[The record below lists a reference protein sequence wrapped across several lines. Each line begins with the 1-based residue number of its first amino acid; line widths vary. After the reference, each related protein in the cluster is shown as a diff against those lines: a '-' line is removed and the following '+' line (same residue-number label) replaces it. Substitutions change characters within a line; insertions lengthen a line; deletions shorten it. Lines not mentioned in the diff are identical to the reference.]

1 MPDHTSARIPGAAGR
16 AAPERIVVV
25 GYGPVGSRFVDELL
39 PLVEAG
45 LADLT
50 VVGAEQEHAYN
61 RVLLADYAVGRTD
74 RDTLDLT
81 DGSRAPAAGA
91 RVLTGTNVTSVNRT
105 IRTVSLSDGSSLPY
119 DRLVP
124 ATGARAN
131 VPTLDGVKRVRR
143 GLMKP
148 GADAAALDSAEAPL
162 PRGVSALRDLADAAI
177 VLAAVQAGQRIV
189 VLGAGML
196 GMEIALAASAAGAQI
211 CVVYHG
217 EIPMNRNLDRGA
229 GSVLT
234 RSARRAGVSMV
245 NHARAESVLF
255 SHDDDGVERF
265 EALICADGKQISG
278 DLLLLS
284 CGVGA
289 RTELAHLAGLP
300 VSTGILVD
308 ESLRSWA
315 DSAISAIGDCA
326 HVAARPADADLG
338 AAWNGARMA
347 PAGGPSGLIG
357 PGWRQADRLAARF
370 TAEITAGS
378 RVGRG
383 SGLTAAIA
391 PQGTVLPTT
400 ARPSTA
406 RPSTAVPSTAVPAT
420 AGPVTSVP
428 SAAAPEPAPVLAAGP
443 AASVVMLKAE
453 GIDVVAAGDTSADPF
468 DAALAETDAHAHG
481 CGAGDPAPLS
491 VSQWAD
497 PEHGRYVKMITRA
510 GILTAFVCVGMPR
523 TGAELTLLY
532 ERGSE
537 LPADRSVLLRFDGP
551 DYDPATAGDAFAP
564 DATVCWCNG
573 VTVEAITTSAQAGND
588 TVACIGSA
596 TRAGTGCGGC
606 KGRIGEVLERF
617 AAQGV
622 A

>member
-1 MPDHTSARIPGAAGR
+1 MPELTNPGRTS
-16 AAPERIVVV
+16 PERIVVV
-25 GYGPVGSRFVDELL
+25 GYGPVGARFVDELL

-81 DGSRAPAAGA
+81 DGSRARAAGA
-91 RVLTGTNVTSVNRT
+91 RILTGTNVTSVNRT
-105 IRTVSLSDGSSLPY
+105 IRTVSLSDGSTVPY
-119 DRLVP
+119 DRLVL

-148 GADAAALDSAEAPL
+148 GADAATLDSAEAPL
-162 PRGVSALRDLADAAI
+162 PRGISALRDLADAAT

-189 VLGAGML
+189 VLGAGVL
-196 GMEIALAASAAGAQI
+196 GMEIALAAAAAGAQV

-234 RSARRAGVSMV
+234 RSARRAGVTMV

-255 SHDDDGVERF
+255 HHDEDGVERF

-300 VSTGILVD
+300 VSTGVLVD
-308 ESLRSWA
+308 ESLQSWA
-315 DSAISAIGDCA
+315 DAAIHAIGDCA

-357 PGWRQADRLAARF
+357 PGWRQADSLAARF
-370 TAEITAGS
+370 TAEITAGIPA
-378 RVGRG
+378 GRG
-383 SGLTAAIA
+383 AAI
-391 PQGTVLPTT
+391 T
-400 ARPSTA
+400 AR
-406 RPSTAVPSTAVPAT
+406 STAVVPAGIADEPGT
-420 AGPVTSVP
+420 AGPAEGNDGGIAAGGSATVAAELMV
-428 SAAAPEPAPVLAAGP
+428 AAAPG
-443 AASVVMLKAE
+443 ASVVMLKAE
-453 GIDVVAAGDTSADPF
+453 GIDVVAAGDTAADPF
-468 DAALAETDAHAHG
+468 DVDDSAHAHG
-481 CGAGDPAPLS
+481 CAAGDPAPLA
-491 VSQWAD
+491 VAQWAD
-497 PEHGRYVKMITRA
+497 PEHGRYVKMVTRG
-510 GILTAFVCVGMPR
+510 GILTGFVCVGMPR
-523 TGAELTLLY
+523 TGAELTLLF

-564 DATVCWCNG
+564 ESTVCWCNG
-573 VTVEAITTSAQAGND
+573 VTVEAITASAEAGNN

-617 AAQGV
+617 AAQSV
-622 A
+622 P

>member
-1 MPDHTSARIPGAAGR
+1 MPDHTSAELPGSPGP

-25 GYGPVGSRFVDELL
+25 GYGPVGARFVDELL

-45 LADLT
+45 LAELT
-50 VVGAEQEHAYN
+50 VVGAEEVHAYN

-81 DGSRAPAAGA
+81 DGSRALAAGA
-91 RVLTGTNVTSVNRT
+91 RILTGTTVTEVKRT
-105 IRTVSLSDGSSLPY
+105 IRTVTLGDGSSVPY
-119 DRLVP
+119 DRLVL

-143 GLMKP
+143 GLIKP
-148 GADAAALDSAEAPL
+148 GADAGGLGAAALDWAGAPL
-162 PRGVSALRDLADAAI
+162 PCGVSALRDLADAAT

-189 VLGAGML
+189 VLGAGVL
-196 GMEIALAASAAGAQI
+196 GMEIALAAAAAGAEV
-211 CVVYHG
+211 CVVFHG
-217 EIPMNRNLDRGA
+217 EIPMNRNLDRGG

-234 RSARRAGVSMV
+234 RSARRAGVTMV

-255 SHDDDGVERF
+255 HHDDDGVERF

-315 DSAISAIGDCA
+315 DAAIHAIGDCA
-326 HVAARPADADLG
+326 HVAGRPADADSG

-357 PGWRQADRLAARF
+357 PGWRQADSLAARF
-370 TAEITAGS
+370 SAEIRAG
-378 RVGRG
+378 VAAGRP
-383 SGLTAAIA
+383 A
-391 PQGTVLPTT
+391 VL
-400 ARPSTA
+400 
-406 RPSTAVPSTAVPAT
+406 
-420 AGPVTSVP
+420 
-428 SAAAPEPAPVLAAGP
+428 AAAVTAEPAPALAAGP
-443 AASVVMLKAE
+443 GASVVMLKAE
-453 GIDVVAAGDTSADPF
+453 GIDVVAAGDTAADPF
-468 DAALAETDAHAHG
+468 DVDARCDDAGYGGTAHTHG
-481 CGAGDPAPLS
+481 CSSDPAPLA
-491 VSQWAD
+491 VAQWAD
-497 PEHGRYVKMITRA
+497 PEHGRYVKMVTRG
-510 GILTAFVCVGMPR
+510 GILTGFVCVGMPR
-523 TGAELTLLY
+523 TGAELTLLF

-551 DYDPATAGDAFAP
+551 DYDPASAGDAFAP
-564 DATVCWCNG
+564 ESTVCWCNG
-573 VTVEAITTSAQAGND
+573 VTVEAITTSAQAGNT
-588 TVACIGSA
+588 TVACIGTA

-617 AAQGV
+617 AAQIVG
-622 A
+622 

>member
-1 MPDHTSARIPGAAGR
+1 MPDRTVPPIPGRGLAG
-16 AAPERIVVV
+16 PERIVVV

-39 PLVEAG
+39 PLVAAG
-45 LADLT
+45 LVELT
-50 VVGAEQEHAYN
+50 VVGAEDEHAYN
-61 RVLLADYAVGRTD
+61 RVLLADYAVGRAD

-81 DGSRAPAAGA
+81 DGSRARAVGA
-91 RVLTGTNVTSVNRT
+91 RILTGTIVTAVNRT
-105 IRTVSLSDGSSLPY
+105 TRTLSLGDGSTLPY
-119 DRLVP
+119 DRLVL

-148 GADAAALDSAEAPL
+148 SADAGALDSADAPL
-162 PRGVSALRDLADAAI
+162 PRGVTALRDLADAAT
-177 VLAAVQAGQRIV
+177 VLAAVAAGQRIV
-189 VLGAGML
+189 VLGAGVL
-196 GMEIALAASAAGAQI
+196 GMEIALAAAAAGAQV

-217 EIPMNRNLDRGA
+217 EIPMNRNLDRGG

-245 NHARAESVLF
+245 NHARAESVLYA
-255 SHDDDGVERF
+255 HDDDGVERF
-265 EALICADGKQISG
+265 EALLCADGKQING

-289 RTELAHLAGLP
+289 RTELAYLAGLP

-308 ESLRSWA
+308 HSLQSWSDA
-315 DSAISAIGDCA
+315 AVFAIGDCA
-326 HVAARPADADLG
+326 HVAARPADADRG

-357 PGWRQADRLAARF
+357 PGWRQADGLAARF
-370 TAEITAGS
+370 TLELTAEPTAGIA
-378 RVGRG
+378 GRA
-383 SGLTAAIA
+383 TAAGA
-391 PQGTVLPTT
+391 AGLAAEP
-400 ARPSTA
+400 
-406 RPSTAVPSTAVPAT
+406 VPSQP
-420 AGPVTSVP
+420 
-428 SAAAPEPAPVLAAGP
+428 AAPT
-443 AASVVMLKAE
+443 ASVVMLKAD
-453 GIDVVAAGDTSADPF
+453 GIDVVAAGDTAADPF
-468 DAALAETDAHAHG
+468 DAALTGADAHASG
-481 CGAGDPAPLS
+481 CAVGEPPLS

-497 PEHGRYVKMITRA
+497 PEHGRYVKMITRG
-510 GILTAFVCVGMPR
+510 GILTGFVCVGMPR
-523 TGAELTLLY
+523 TGAELTLLF

-573 VTVEAITTSAQAGND
+573 VTVEGITVSAEAGNN

-617 AAQGV
+617 AAESL

>member
-1 MPDHTSARIPGAAGR
+1 MPDSLDAAQSGTSRT
-16 AAPERIVVV
+16 APERIVVV
-25 GYGPVGSRFVDELL
+25 GYGPVGARFVDEIL

-45 LADLT
+45 LAVLT
-50 VVGAEQEHAYN
+50 VVGAEAVHAYN

-74 RDTLDLT
+74 RVTLDLT
-81 DGSRAPAAGA
+81 DGSRALAAGA
-91 RVLTGTNVTSVNRT
+91 RILTGTTVISVNRT
-105 IRTVSLSDGSSLPY
+105 IRTLTLSDQSTVPY
-119 DRLVP
+119 DRLVL

-148 GADAAALDSAEAPL
+148 GTDAATPGAAALDWAGAPL
-162 PRGVSALRDLADAAI
+162 PRGVIALRDLDDAHLM
-177 VLAAVQAGQRIV
+177 LAAVQAGKRIV
-189 VLGAGML
+189 VLGAGVL
-196 GMEIALAASAAGAQI
+196 GMEIALAAAAAGAEV

-217 EIPMNRNLDRGA
+217 EIPMNRNLDRGG

-234 RSARRAGVSMV
+234 RAARRAGVTMV

-255 SHDDDGVERF
+255 HHDDDGVERF

-308 ESLRSWA
+308 ESLQSWA
-315 DSAISAIGDCA
+315 DAAIHAIGDCA
-326 HVAARPADADLG
+326 HVTAPPADFDRG
-338 AAWNGARMA
+338 AAWNGARTA
-347 PAGGPSGLIG
+347 PTGGPSGLIG

-370 TAEITAGS
+370 ITEITA
-378 RVGRG
+378 
-383 SGLTAAIA
+383 AAGPA
-391 PQGTVLPTT
+391 GGP
-400 ARPSTA
+400 
-406 RPSTAVPSTAVPAT
+406 VPAAAALPNGST
-420 AGPVTSVP
+420 
-428 SAAAPEPAPVLAAGP
+428 AAAPPLVAEPVVPAET

-453 GIDVVAAGDTSADPF
+453 GIDVVAAGDTTADPF
-468 DAALAETDAHAHG
+468 DLDDSAHAHG
-481 CGAGDPAPLS
+481 CASGDPAPL
-491 VSQWAD
+491 VVAQWAD
-497 PEHGRYVKMITRA
+497 PEHGRYVKMVTRG
-510 GILTAFVCVGMPR
+510 GILTGFVCVGMPR
-523 TGAELTLLY
+523 TGAELTLLF

-551 DYDPATAGDAFAP
+551 DYDPSAGGDAFAP
-564 DATVCWCNG
+564 EATVCWCNG
-573 VTVEAITTSAQAGND
+573 VTVAGITLAAAAGND
-588 TVACIGSA
+588 TVSCVGAA

-617 AAQGV
+617 AAQSI

>member
-1 MPDHTSARIPGAAGR
+1 MPELTNPGRTS
-16 AAPERIVVV
+16 PERVVVV
-25 GYGPVGSRFVDELL
+25 GYGPVGARFVDELL

-81 DGSRAPAAGA
+81 DGGRARAAGA
-91 RVLTGTNVTSVNRT
+91 RILTGTNVTSVNRT
-105 IRTVSLSDGSSLPY
+105 IRTVSLSDGSTVPY
-119 DRLVP
+119 DRLVL

-148 GADAAALDSAEAPL
+148 GADAATLDSAEAPL
-162 PRGVSALRDLADAAI
+162 PRGISALRDLADAAT
-177 VLAAVQAGQRIV
+177 VLAAVQAGHRIV
-189 VLGAGML
+189 VLGAGVL
-196 GMEIALAASAAGAQI
+196 GMEIALAAAAAGAQV

-234 RSARRAGVSMV
+234 RSARRAGVTMV

-255 SHDDDGVERF
+255 HHDEDGVERF

-300 VSTGILVD
+300 VSTGVLVD
-308 ESLRSWA
+308 ESLQSWA
-315 DSAISAIGDCA
+315 DAAIHAIGDCA

-357 PGWRQADRLAARF
+357 PGWRQADSLAARF
-370 TAEITAGS
+370 TAEITAGIPA
-378 RVGRG
+378 GRD
-383 SGLTAAIA
+383 AAI
-391 PQGTVLPTT
+391 T
-400 ARPSTA
+400 AR
-406 RPSTAVPSTAVPAT
+406 STAVVPAGIADEPGT
-420 AGPVTSVP
+420 AGPAEGNDGGIAAGGSATVAAELMV
-428 SAAAPEPAPVLAAGP
+428 AAAPG
-443 AASVVMLKAE
+443 ASVVMLKAE
-453 GIDVVAAGDTSADPF
+453 GIDVVAAGDTAADPF
-468 DAALAETDAHAHG
+468 DVDDSAHAHG
-481 CGAGDPAPLS
+481 CAAGDPAPLA
-491 VSQWAD
+491 VAQWAD
-497 PEHGRYVKMITRA
+497 PEHGRYVKMVTRG
-510 GILTAFVCVGMPR
+510 GILTGFVCVGMPR
-523 TGAELTLLY
+523 TGAELTLLF

-564 DATVCWCNG
+564 ESTVCWCNG
-573 VTVEAITTSAQAGND
+573 VTVEAITASAEAGNN

-617 AAQGV
+617 AAQSV
-622 A
+622 P

>member
-1 MPDHTSARIPGAAGR
+1 MPEPTTAGSSGSTGAR
-16 AAPERIVVV
+16 APERIVVV

-39 PLVEAG
+39 PLVNAG
-45 LADLT
+45 LAELT

-81 DGSRAPAAGA
+81 DGSAARAAGA
-91 RVLTGTNVTSVNRT
+91 RILTGTNVTSVHRT
-105 IRTVSLSDGSSLPY
+105 GRTVSLSDGSTLPY
-119 DRLVP
+119 DRLVL

-131 VPTLDGVKRVRR
+131 VPTLDGVRRVRR

-148 GADAAALDSAEAPL
+148 GTDAAALDSAEAPL
-162 PRGVSALRDLADAAI
+162 PRGIVALRDLADAAT
-177 VLAAVQAGQRIV
+177 VLAAVQAGRRIV
-189 VLGAGML
+189 VLGAGVL
-196 GMEIALAASAAGAQI
+196 GMEIALAAAAAGAEV

-234 RSARRAGVSMV
+234 RSARRAGVTMV

-255 SHDDDGVERF
+255 HHDDDGVERF
-265 EALICADGKQISG
+265 EALICADGKQING

-308 ESLRSWA
+308 ESLQSWA
-315 DSAISAIGDCA
+315 DAAIFAIGDCA
-326 HVAARPADADLG
+326 HVAARPADVDP
-338 AAWNGARMA
+338 AASSGVRRA

-357 PGWRQADRLAARF
+357 PGWRQADSLAARF
-370 TAEITAGS
+370 TAEITTGNAG
-378 RVGRG
+378 GPPADPAG
-383 SGLTAAIA
+383 
-391 PQGTVLPTT
+391 
-400 ARPSTA
+400 
-406 RPSTAVPSTAVPAT
+406 AT
-420 AGPVTSVP
+420 AGLVVAAVP
-428 SAAAPEPAPVLAAGP
+428 GAA
-443 AASVVMLKAE
+443 VVMLKAE
-453 GIDVVAAGDTSADPF
+453 GIDVVAAGDTAADPF
-468 DAALAETDAHAHG
+468 DVDDSAHAHG
-481 CGAGDPAPLS
+481 CASGDPAPLA
-491 VSQWAD
+491 VAQWAD
-497 PEHGRYVKMITRA
+497 PEHGRYVKMVTRG
-510 GILTAFVCVGMPR
+510 GILTGFVCVGMPR
-523 TGAELTLLY
+523 TGAELTLLF

-564 DATVCWCNG
+564 ESTVCWCNG
-573 VTVEAITTSAQAGND
+573 VTVEAITASAEAGND

-606 KGRIGEVLERF
+606 KGRIGEVLDRI
-617 AAQGV
+617 AAQ
-622 A
+622 ALP

>member
-1 MPDHTSARIPGAAGR
+1 MPEPIS
-16 AAPERIVVV
+16 PERIVVV

-45 LADLT
+45 FADLT

-81 DGSRAPAAGA
+81 DGSRARAAGV
-91 RVLTGTNVTSVNRT
+91 RILTGTNVTSVNRT
-105 IRTVSLSDGSSLPY
+105 IRTVSLSDGSTLPY
-119 DRLVP
+119 DRLVL

-143 GLMKP
+143 ALMKP
-148 GADAAALDSAEAPL
+148 GADAATLDSNEAPL
-162 PRGVSALRDLADAAI
+162 PRGIVALRDLADAAT
-177 VLAAVQAGQRIV
+177 VLTAVRAGRRIV
-189 VLGAGML
+189 VLGAGVL
-196 GMEIALAASAAGAQI
+196 GMEIALAAAAAGAEV

-234 RSARRAGVSMV
+234 RSARRAGVTMV

-255 SHDDDGVERF
+255 HHDDDGVERF
-265 EALICADGKQISG
+265 EALICADGKQING

-300 VSTGILVD
+300 VSTGVLVD
-308 ESLRSWA
+308 ESMRSWA
-315 DSAISAIGDCA
+315 DAAISAIGDCA
-326 HVAARPADADLG
+326 HVAARPADVDLG
-338 AAWNGARMA
+338 AAWNGARQA

-357 PGWRQADRLAARF
+357 PGWRQADSLAARF
-370 TAEITAGS
+370 TAEITAG
-378 RVGRG
+378 
-383 SGLTAAIA
+383 I
-391 PQGTVLPTT
+391 
-400 ARPSTA
+400 
-406 RPSTAVPSTAVPAT
+406 T
-420 AGPVTSVP
+420 AGIAGGIAGGVANGHGLPLGTGDDANAGRADAVTSAADT
-428 SAAAPEPAPVLAAGP
+428 SAAVSAHLAADTHTTV
-443 AASVVMLKAE
+443 AAELVVAALPGGSVVMLKAE
-453 GIDVVAAGDTSADPF
+453 GIDVVAAGDTAADPF
-468 DAALAETDAHAHG
+468 DVDDSAHAHG
-481 CGAGDPAPLS
+481 CASGAPAPLS
-491 VSQWAD
+491 VAQWAD
-497 PEHGRYVKMITRA
+497 PEHGRYVKMVTRG
-510 GILTAFVCVGMPR
+510 GILTGFVCVGMPR
-523 TGAELTLLY
+523 TGAELTLLF

-564 DATVCWCNG
+564 DSTVCWCNG
-573 VTVEAITTSAQAGND
+573 VTVEAITASAEAGND

>member
-1 MPDHTSARIPGAAGR
+1 MPELTNAAGTS
-16 AAPERIVVV
+16 PERIVVV
-25 GYGPVGSRFVDELL
+25 GYGPVGARFVDELL

-45 LADLT
+45 LAELT
-50 VVGAEQEHAYN
+50 VVGSEQEHAYN

-81 DGSRAPAAGA
+81 DGSRARAAGA
-91 RVLTGTNVTSVNRT
+91 TILTGTNVTSVNRS
-105 IRTVSLSDGSSLPY
+105 IRTVSLSDGSTVPY
-119 DRLVP
+119 DRLVL

-148 GADAAALDSAEAPL
+148 GTDAATLDSAEAPL
-162 PRGVSALRDLADAAI
+162 PRGISALRDLADAAT

-189 VLGAGML
+189 VLGAGVL
-196 GMEIALAASAAGAQI
+196 GMEIALAAAAAGAQV

-234 RSARRAGVSMV
+234 RSARRAGVTMV

-255 SHDDDGVERF
+255 HHDDDGVERF

-300 VSTGILVD
+300 VSTGVLVD

-315 DSAISAIGDCA
+315 DAAVHAIGDCA

-347 PAGGPSGLIG
+347 PPGGPSGLIG
-357 PGWRQADRLAARF
+357 PGWRQADSLAARF
-370 TAEITAGS
+370 TAEITAGIPA
-378 RVGRG
+378 GRG
-383 SGLTAAIA
+383 AAF
-391 PQGTVLPTT
+391 
-400 ARPSTA
+400 PS
-406 RPSTAVPSTAVPAT
+406 RSTPAVPAGIADGHGA
-420 AGPVTSVP
+420 AGTPGSVAAGG
-428 SAAAPEPAPVLAAGP
+428 SATVAAELFVAAAPG
-443 AASVVMLKAE
+443 ASVVMLKAE
-453 GIDVVAAGDTSADPF
+453 GIDVVAAGDTAADPF
-468 DAALAETDAHAHG
+468 DVDDSAHAHG
-481 CGAGDPAPLS
+481 CAGEPAPLA
-491 VSQWAD
+491 VAQWAD
-497 PEHGRYVKMITRA
+497 PEHGRYVKMVTRG
-510 GILTAFVCVGMPR
+510 GILTGFVCVGMPR
-523 TGAELTLLY
+523 TGAELTLLF

-564 DATVCWCNG
+564 ESTVCWCNG
-573 VTVEAITTSAQAGND
+573 VTVEAITTSAAAGND

-617 AAQGV
+617 AAQSV
-622 A
+622 P

>member
-1 MPDHTSARIPGAAGR
+1 MPELTNPGR
-16 AAPERIVVV
+16 TAPERIVVV
-25 GYGPVGSRFVDELL
+25 GYGPVGSRFVDEML

-45 LADLT
+45 LAELT
-50 VVGAEQEHAYN
+50 VVGAEAVHAYN

-74 RDTLDLT
+74 RGALDLT
-81 DGSRAPAAGA
+81 DGSRAGAAGV
-91 RVLTGTNVTSVNRT
+91 RILTGTTVTEVLRT
-105 IRTVSLSDGSSLPY
+105 IRTVTLSDGSTVPY
-119 DRLVP
+119 DRLVL

-148 GADAAALDSAEAPL
+148 GADAATLGASALDWAGAPL
-162 PRGVSALRDLADAAI
+162 PRGVNALRDLADAAI
-177 VLAAVQAGQRIV
+177 VLAAVQAGRRIV
-189 VLGAGML
+189 VLGAGVL
-196 GMEIALAASAAGAQI
+196 GMEIALAAAAAGAEV

-217 EIPMNRNLDRGA
+217 EIPMNRNLDRGG

-234 RSARRAGVSMV
+234 RAARRAGVTMV

-255 SHDDDGVERF
+255 RHDDDGVERF

-308 ESLRSWA
+308 ESLQSWA
-315 DSAISAIGDCA
+315 DAAVHAIGDCA

-370 TAEITAGS
+370 TAEITAGIPVGGAAG
-378 RVGRG
+378 RVPGR
-383 SGLTAAIA
+383 SDAVTA
-391 PQGTVLPTT
+391 GTVP
-400 ARPSTA
+400 
-406 RPSTAVPSTAVPAT
+406 VPAPLD
-420 AGPVTSVP
+420 APALV
-428 SAAAPEPAPVLAAGP
+428 SARAEPVLAAEPG
-443 AASVVMLKAE
+443 ASVVMLKAE
-453 GIDVVAAGDTSADPF
+453 GIDVIAAGDTSADPF
-468 DAALAETDAHAHG
+468 DAGLTESDEHAHG
-481 CGAGDPAPLS
+481 CASGHPAPLA
-491 VSQWAD
+491 VAQWAD
-497 PEHGRYVKMITRA
+497 PEHGRYVKMVTRG
-510 GILTAFVCVGMPR
+510 GILTGFVCVGMPR
-523 TGAELTLLY
+523 TGAELTLLF

-551 DYDPATAGDAFAP
+551 DYDPASAGDAFAP
-564 DATVCWCNG
+564 GATVCWCNG
-573 VTVEAITTSAQAGND
+573 VTVEAITASAEAGND
-588 TVACIGSA
+588 TVACIGAS

-606 KGRIGEVLERF
+606 KGRIGEVLERL
-617 AAQGV
+617 AAQSV